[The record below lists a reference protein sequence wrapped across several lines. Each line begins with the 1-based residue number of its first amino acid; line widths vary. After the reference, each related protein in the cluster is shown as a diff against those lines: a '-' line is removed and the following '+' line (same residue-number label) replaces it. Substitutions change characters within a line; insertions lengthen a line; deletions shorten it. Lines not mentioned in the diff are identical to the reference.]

1 MCKRQGN
8 SYYSSSSSDA
18 CRAKQRSSP
27 FYAVIT
33 TKYCCI
39 RHKKGVTYGAEN
51 TGLHLSISLSLMSRA
66 LSWEKRPWRD
76 YRITQKSNQT
86 VPYGRWTRP
95 NQSKTEKSKQN
106 LAFYV
111 QTCTFVKLAKWNKVI
126 RRRRHIWKRRLSMG
140 PCRKL
145 DWELFWVFTAGVKPH
160 TLLSPYCLGITSKQS
175 TNEEKEVERRPE
187 GFLPPSF
194 HKSSR

>member
-1 MCKRQGN
+1 MPAEQNRDQAHSTVWLQQNIFVFATRKESRMEQKILDYICQSPSLWWAEHSHGKRDPDQHFG
-8 SYYSSSSSDA
+8 
-18 CRAKQRSSP
+18 
-27 FYAVIT
+27 
-33 TKYCCI
+33 
-39 RHKKGVTYGAEN
+39 
-51 TGLHLSISLSLMSRA
+51 
-66 LSWEKRPWRD
+66 D
-76 YRITQKSNQT
+76 YRITPKRQWNCSLWSMN
-86 VPYGRWTRP
+86 
-95 NQSKTEKSKQN
+95 KTKPIKNRKIKAEFS
-106 LAFYV
+106 V

-145 DWELFWVFTAGVKPH
+145 DWELFWVFTAGVKPR